1 MKKIL
6 IIIGI
11 LIFINI
17 LIITISKAFA
27 NDIGNDIGYSEIQK
41 GNILTTK

>member
-27 NDIGNDIGYSEIQK
+27 SDMGSDIGYSDIQK
-41 GNILTTK
+41 ENILKTK

>member
-17 LIITISKAFA
+17 LIVTISKAFA
-27 NDIGNDIGYSEIQK
+27 NDIGYNEIQNE
-41 GNILTTK
+41 NILSNQQ